1 METSRTT
8 ALRYSGIARFLHWIT
23 AGALLTLYCSIY
35 FKNWFTEED
44 SAVGLTALQL
54 HQVVGLSVA
63 VFIVWRVWWRLTA
76 TMPSPLEAP
85 RYARLAA
92 GSTHAA
98 LYCALILMPLTGYLY
113 ASNPTS
119 VFGLFGIPAFGD
131 TTLCHWLESSVG
143 LSLKLDIRAPSRFVH
158 RVMVGPILLP
168 VLISAHVAAALY
180 HHYVLHDDTLG
191 RMLSAAGRGQ
201 KIDGLAKPADQSD

>member
-1 METSRTT
+1 MDTSRTT
-8 ALRYSGIARFLHWIT
+8 AVRYGGIARFLHWIT
-23 AGALLTLYCSIY
+23 ACALLALYCTIY
-35 FKNWFTEED
+35 FKNWFTEEE
-44 SAVGLTALQL
+44 SPVSLTALQL
-54 HQVVGLSVA
+54 HQVVGLSVT
-63 VFIVWRVWWRLTA
+63 VFIVWRVCWRLTA
-76 TMPSPLEAP
+76 TMPRPLEAP
-85 RYARLAA
+85 SYARLAA

-158 RVMVGPILLP
+158 RAMVGPILLP

-180 HHYVLHDDTLG
+180 HHYVLRDG
-191 RMLSAAGRGQ
+191 VMVRMLRPRRSA
-201 KIDGLAKPADQSD
+201 